1 MNLLNSTRDKQK
13 QSGYW
18 VTLGSHRATPDQQA
32 LRQLSQKLEMALDEL
47 GHIDYQLSGALVKLR
62 CDLSCE
68 THDNLNGQVSQVVEP
83 MVRQAMTVLAE
94 ELSKAK
100 NLTEEVI
107 ANNVSPEK
115 SQ

>member
-1 MNLLNSTRDKQK
+1 MNLLNSTRDKPK
-13 QSGYW
+13 HSGYW

-47 GHIDYQLSGALVKLR
+47 GHIDYQLSGALAKLR

-107 ANNVSPEK
+107 ANNVSTEK